1 MRTRLVIAAFLLSA
15 PACIGPAF
23 AAGAPAVTA
32 AGIALDAPW
41 KVKLYERA
49 HSRFLH
55 PGWGWQHSERD
66 YLLAVQLAKGDG
78 LHVDTDVLFAAAF
91 LHDMSAF
98 MPCSGPKMEHGECA
112 ARQASAMLRGT
123 GFPMAKLAAVQAAE
137 RGHMFYSN
145 AGSDP
150 NAIVLHDADSLDF
163 LGDMGAARLIA
174 LTGAKAPSFAPA
186 VKTLRGFVQDIP
198 PRLITRTAR
207 RIGAER
213 ARELQSFLDRLQ
225 DESFGGRAM

>member
-1 MRTRLVIAAFLLSA
+1 MRTRLVIAASLLAVSA
-15 PACIGPAF
+15 FTGPAF
-23 AAGAPAVTA
+23 AAGAPAVTPT
-32 AGIALDAPW
+32 GIPLDAPW
-41 KVKLYERA
+41 KARLYELA
-49 HSRFLH
+49 HSKFLH

-66 YLLAVQLAKGDG
+66 YLMAVRLAKGDG
-78 LHVDTDVLFAAAF
+78 LHVDTDVLFAAAY

-98 MPCSGPKMEHGECA
+98 MPCAGPKIEHGECA

-186 VKTLRGFVQDIP
+186 VKTLQGFVREIP
-198 PRLITRTAR
+198 PRLVTKTAR
-207 RIGAER
+207 QIGAAR
-213 ARELQSFLDRLQ
+213 AQELQSFLDRLQ
-225 DESFGGRAM
+225 DESCHGRAM

>member
-1 MRTRLVIAAFLLSA
+1 MRTKRVVAAFLLSVA
-15 PACIGPAF
+15 AFIGPAF
-23 AAGAPAVTA
+23 AAGVPAATPT
-32 AGIALDAPW
+32 GIPLDAPW
-41 KVKLYERA
+41 KVRLHDLA
-49 HSRFLH
+49 HSKFLH

-66 YLLAVQLAKGDG
+66 YLMAVRLAKGDG
-78 LHVDTDVLFAAAF
+78 LHVDTGVLLAAAY

-98 MPCSGPKMEHGECA
+98 MPCAGPKMEHGECA
-112 ARQASAMLRGT
+112 ARQAGAMLRGT

-145 AGSDP
+145 TGSDP

-163 LGDMGAARLIA
+163 LGDMGAARLMA

-186 VKTLRGFVQDIP
+186 LKTLRGFVKDIP
-198 PRLITRTAR
+198 PRLITKTAQ

-213 ARELQSFLDRLQ
+213 AQELQSFLDRLQ
-225 DESFGGRAM
+225 QESFHGGAM